1 MKVIER
7 IEQIKKRI
15 AKAYV
20 FDEVGSIVVAMEND
34 LVWAIEVIERLKAQ
48 VDLLSKKYYSALC
61 TKCGYMRPATEIEKE
76 NEVLEK
82 QHEADDVR
90 WMRIVAIVESIRTN
104 ATPKG
109 MIAGFM
115 DRFDEV
121 LNDDA
126 LLTGEDE
133 PE

>member
-1 MKVIER
+1 MKPSER
-7 IEQIKKRI
+7 CDLDDCGGWVCEFHSLRKSAQEYI
-15 AKAYV
+15 AQLEA
-20 FDEVGSIVVAMEND
+20 ELE
-34 LVWAIEVIERLKAQ
+34 
-48 VDLLSKKYYSALC
+48 LLSRKYYSAIC

-76 NEVLEK
+76 NEALEK

-126 LLTGEDE
+126 LLTGEQDE
-133 PE
+133 